1 MAHDV
6 FISYSSSDKTTADAV
21 CARLEGDGVRCWIA
35 PRDVMPGMDY
45 GQAIVEAI
53 QAARLMI
60 VVFSSHANESKH
72 IKREVERAVSHGLV
86 VLPFRIEN
94 AIPSA
99 SLEYFIG
106 SLHWLDAMS
115 PPLESHLHE
124 LVSMV
129 QLNLDRLRVG
139 GGGSLPTPPPE
150 PPRPPRPPSPPSPP
164 PPPSNG
170 ATPAPPAPPT
180 EVRRF
185 CTQCG
190 RPNPRGDKFCTG
202 CGASLMVATTIN
214 CVRCGR
220 VQPAGTHFCVQ
231 CGASM

>member
-21 CARLEGDGVRCWIA
+21 CARLEADGVRCWIA

-94 AIPSA
+94 ALPSA

-124 LVSMV
+124 LVTTV
-129 QLNLDRLRVG
+129 QLNLDRLKVG
-139 GGGSLPTPPPE
+139 GGGSLPSPPPVPPPE
-150 PPRPPRPPSPPSPP
+150 PPQTK
-164 PPPSNG
+164 G
-170 ATPAPPAPPT
+170 APNPPT
-180 EVRRF
+180 SGTGTTPSAEVRRF

-202 CGASLMVATTIN
+202 CGTSLVVAANVT
-214 CVRCGR
+214 CARCGR
-220 VQPAGTHFCVQ
+220 AQPAGTRFCVQ
-231 CGASM
+231 CGATM

>member
-21 CARLEGDGVRCWIA
+21 CARLEADGVRCWIA

-53 QAARLMI
+53 QGARLMI

-94 AIPSA
+94 ALPSA

-106 SLHWLDAMS
+106 SVHWLDALS

-124 LVSMV
+124 LVSTV
-129 QLNLDRLRVG
+129 QINLDRLRG
-139 GGGSLPTPPPE
+139 GEIRPAPPPVPPTPPE
-150 PPRPPRPPSPPSPP
+150 PPRPPSPAPSPPSPP
-164 PPPSNG
+164 AP
-170 ATPAPPAPPT
+170 TP

-190 RPNPRGDKFCTG
+190 RPNPAGDKFCTG
-202 CGASLMVATTIN
+202 CGTSLLIQPQVSCA
-214 CVRCGR
+214 RCGR
-220 VQPAGTHFCVQ
+220 SQPAGTRFCVQ
-231 CGASM
+231 CGAPM

>member
-21 CARLEGDGVRCWIA
+21 CARLEADGVRCWIA

-53 QAARLMI
+53 QGARLMI

-94 AIPSA
+94 ALPSA

-106 SLHWLDAMS
+106 SVHWLDALS

-124 LVSMV
+124 LVSTV
-129 QLNLDRLRVG
+129 QINLDRLRG
-139 GGGSLPTPPPE
+139 GEIRPAPPPVPPTPPE
-150 PPRPPRPPSPPSPP
+150 PPRPPAPAPSPPSPP
-164 PPPSNG
+164 AP
-170 ATPAPPAPPT
+170 TP

-190 RPNPRGDKFCTG
+190 RPNPAGDKFCTG
-202 CGASLMVATTIN
+202 CGTSLLIQPQVSCA
-214 CVRCGR
+214 RCGR
-220 VQPAGTHFCVQ
+220 SQPAGTRFCVQ
-231 CGASM
+231 CGAPM

>member
-21 CARLEGDGVRCWIA
+21 CARLEAEGVRCWIA

-94 AIPSA
+94 TLPSA

-124 LVSMV
+124 LVTTV
-129 QLNLDRLRVG
+129 QLNLDRLKVG
-139 GGGSLPTPPPE
+139 GGGSLPS
-150 PPRPPRPPSPPSPP
+150 SPPAPA
-164 PPPSNG
+164 PPPSEPQRTK
-170 ATPAPPAPPT
+170 AAPTPPT
-180 EVRRF
+180 GDATTAPSPEVRRF

-202 CGASLMVATTIN
+202 CGVSLVVAANVT
-214 CVRCGR
+214 CARCGR
-220 VQPAGTHFCVQ
+220 AQPGGTRFCVQ
-231 CGASM
+231 CGATM